1 MRNSGREPAVR
12 DSNSGGVIDGM
23 ATSVAS
29 KRTERLAQPLN
40 SPLGAVNLL
49 LNVVDQKEPK

>member
-1 MRNSGREPAVR
+1 MRNSGETGRKR
-12 DSNSGGVIDGM
+12 FNSGGVIDGM